1 MSARKPPRPT
11 VPPSRPVKPR
21 PAGDRPTRP
30 AGDRPTRPA
39 DDRPTRPA
47 DDRPTRPA
55 VPNQRTAPLR
65 LPVAPPPEVRPP
77 RLRLAVILA
86 AVAALVL
93 AAVLVVFDVRGGDE
107 GEPGARG
114 PGRVPAVPVDL
125 AKRSAVVQARITGS
139 GEVAVRQ
146 WIRSAATLFGI
157 HLSPPPAAAGS
168 SPVRVRDVQV
178 FANGAPAL
186 GAERLEKDREY
197 YPFRSGTNDVFVSY
211 RLVGAVER
219 SGSVAGRALA
229 TVTALEVDVNPPLVA
244 STYAVSGG
252 DVLNLACAA
261 PVDGAVPVPCGE
273 PIDSGWQVRLDK
285 ASLNDVVTAQLD
297 LP

>member
-1 MSARKPPRPT
+1 MAGRKPPQPPM
-11 VPPSRPVKPR
+11 PPSRPATPR
-21 PAGDRPTRP
+21 PAGDRPP
-30 AGDRPTRPA
+30 
-39 DDRPTRPA
+39 
-47 DDRPTRPA
+47 RPA
-55 VPNQRTAPLR
+55 VPTQRTAPLR
-65 LPVAPPPEVRPP
+65 LPVAPPPEVPP
-77 RLRLAVILA
+77 HRFRLAVILA

-93 AAVLVVFDVRGGDE
+93 AAVLVVFVVRGGHE

-114 PGRVPAVPVDL
+114 PGPVPAVPIRL
-125 AKRSAVVQARITGS
+125 APQSAVVQARITAS
-139 GEVAVRQ
+139 GEVVVRQ
-146 WIRSAATLFGI
+146 WIRSTPTLFGI

-178 FANGAPAL
+178 FANGGPAP

-197 YPFRSGTNDVFVSY
+197 YPFRAGAHDVFVSY

-219 SGSVAGRALA
+219 IGSVAGRALA
-229 TVTALEVDVNPPLVA
+229 TVTAPEVDLNPPLVA

-273 PIDSGWQVRLDK
+273 PNDSGWQVRLDK
-285 ASLNDVVTAQLD
+285 AHLNHVVTAQLD